1 MTERGAEPPAERLLI
16 MRHGEAAPGAPDA
29 ERALT
34 ARGEREAE
42 RMGRWLASRTDLDAT
57 RLRLVASP
65 YRRARQTAAWIAA
78 PLGLEV
84 ETLALITPDA
94 PPGTVIDWLL
104 DEPGDRP
111 LLLVSHMPLVAA
123 LTGLL
128 VEGRAECGPGFVTA
142 AVAELEAEVRAA
154 GCARLRRLVSPAD
167 INDQE
172 VS

>member
-1 MTERGAEPPAERLLI
+1 MSGAERLLI

-29 ERALT
+29 ERVLT

-42 RMGRWLASRTDLDAT
+42 GMGRWLAARGDLDLA

-65 YRRARQTAAWIAA
+65 YRRARQTAARIAA

-84 ETLALITPDA
+84 ETLARITPDDA
-94 PPGTVIDWLL
+94 PGAVIDWLL
-104 DEPGDRP
+104 DEPDDRP

-128 VEGRAECGPGFVTA
+128 VEGRAERGPGFVTA
-142 AVAELEAEVRAA
+142 AVAELTAEVHAA
-154 GCARLRRLVSPAD
+154 GCARLARFTTPAD
-167 INDQE
+167 LID
-172 VS
+172 

>member
-1 MTERGAEPPAERLLI
+1 MTATRDQRLLI

-29 ERALT
+29 ERVLT

-65 YRRARQTAAWIAA
+65 YVRARQTAQRIAE

-84 ETLALITPDA
+84 ETLALITPDDA
-94 PPGTVIDWLL
+94 PGAVIDWLL
-104 DEPGDRP
+104 DEADDRP
-111 LLLVSHMPLVAA
+111 LMLVSHMPLVAA

-128 VEGRAECGPGFVTA
+128 VEGRAERGPGFATA
-142 AVAELEAEVRAA
+142 AVAELTAEVRAA

-172 VS
+172 VP